1 MKSYFAYVRVSTQRQ
16 GTHGSS
22 LQEQRS
28 AIEAYA
34 TRNGLRIAVWYEER
48 ETAAK
53 SGRRVFR
60 RMLSETARRKAAG
73 IIVHK
78 IDRSARNLRDWAELN
93 DLIDRG
99 LEVHFAHDALDL
111 SSRGGR
117 LSADIQAVVAAD
129 FIRNLREETR
139 KGFYGRLK
147 QGIYPLAAPI
157 GYLDMGKGKPKA
169 LDPAKAPLVR
179 LAFELYATGEY
190 NFEQLGNELF
200 KRGLRGKAGN
210 RVSKNGLTTMLNNPF
225 YVSLIHIRK
234 TNELFQGAH
243 APLLPKSLYDRVQAV
258 LRGERLG
265 VEWKHDFAF
274 RRTIRCAACNR
285 HLIGERQ
292 KRRYIYYR
300 CHGAGHA
307 CISESSVD
315 KAVRESLRLL
325 TLTDEEVRDIRDLIA
340 KDNQLLINAER
351 DREAA
356 LTLSVTKLDERI
368 ARLTDALIDG
378 LIEKDVFDERKAR
391 AMNER
396 MSLSEELTNA
406 RSGGSFSDFVIRNVE
421 LANTAYLEY
430 ETGDLYARREL
441 LAKAMS
447 NLRAEGKSLAF
458 TLDPALQGIIN
469 YRQIYGCDLR
479 RDEPRTHAKGLLKIL
494 RREFDKEKAA
504 MSPKSQSPR
513 LSSL

>member
-1 MKSYFAYVRVSTQRQ
+1 MKSYLAYVRVSTQRQ

-34 TRNGLRIAVWYEER
+34 ARNGLRIAQWYEER

-60 RMLSETARRKAAG
+60 RMLSEAARRKAAG
-73 IIVHK
+73 IVVHK

-93 DLIDRG
+93 ELIDRG

-147 QGIYPLAAPI
+147 QGVYPLSAPI

-179 LAFELYATGEY
+179 LAFEMYATGEY
-190 NFEQLGNELF
+190 NFEELGEELF
-200 KRGLRGKAGN
+200 KRGLRGRAGN

-225 YVSLIHIRK
+225 YVGLIHIRK

-243 APLLPKSLYDRVQAV
+243 APLLSKSLYDRVQAV

-265 VEWKHDFAF
+265 IEWKHDFAF
-274 RRTIRCAACNR
+274 RRAIRCVACSR

-292 KRRYIYYR
+292 KQLYIYYR
-300 CHGAGHA
+300 CHSSAHA
-307 CISESSVD
+307 CVSESVVE
-315 KAVRESLRLL
+315 KAVRESFQLL
-325 TLTDEEVRDIRDLIA
+325 TLTDEEVGDIRDLVA
-340 KDNQLLINAER
+340 EDNEMLIKAER
-351 DREAA
+351 EREAA
-356 LTLSVTKLDERI
+356 LTLSIAKADERI
-368 ARLTDALIDG
+368 ARLTDALVDG
-378 LIEKDVFDERKAR
+378 LIDKGVFDERKAR
-391 AMNER
+391 ALTER
-396 MSLSEELTNA
+396 ASVSEELANA
-406 RSGGSFSDFVIRNVE
+406 RSSGSFRDFVIRNVE
-421 LANTAYLEY
+421 LANTAYFQY

-441 LAKAMS
+441 LAKARS
-447 NLRAEGKSLAF
+447 NFRAEGKNLTF
-458 TLDPALQGIIN
+458 TLDPALQGIVE
-469 YRQIYGCDLR
+469 YRKIHGCDPC
-479 RDEPRTHAKGLLKIL
+479 RDKPRTQALKLLEIL
-494 RREFDKEKAA
+494 REKFEKESTTK
-504 MSPKSQSPR
+504 SPKS
-513 LSSL
+513 